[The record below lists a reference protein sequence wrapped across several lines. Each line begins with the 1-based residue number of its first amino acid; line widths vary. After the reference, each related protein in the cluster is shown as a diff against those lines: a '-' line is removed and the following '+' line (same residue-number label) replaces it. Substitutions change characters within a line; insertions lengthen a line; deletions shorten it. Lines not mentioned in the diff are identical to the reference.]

1 MMTFLSACQGIK
13 RRLLNPNRLH
23 RGPGPG
29 GVTTV
34 PLLVCLILMLPACA
48 TRKSSSEGGAAF
60 QGGGAVVQA
69 ASPRGNVAVQLPGS
83 GGWRALGEGE
93 LLTEGARIRTA
104 EDGSVDLVFTANGSR
119 FHLDP
124 ESVLTLQ
131 RLALRGEGDP
141 TAVNVLLAL
150 EAGQVSG
157 RMVSQTVPSLFE
169 IVTPQGGRL
178 FYRPESGST
187 MELALSLAGPLDN
200 QGLGWNGMRPGT
212 LADAARPTTQ
222 LLTQRYPSPAAT
234 IPEPRSI
241 ALLALGI
248 LLVARSAARRTR

>member
-1 MMTFLSACQGIK
+1 MRFLQAYQGIK
-13 RRLLNPNRLH
+13 RRLGNLNGLH

-29 GVTTV
+29 GAAAV
-34 PLLVCLILMLPACA
+34 PLLAFLILMLPACA

-60 QGGGAVVQA
+60 QGGSAIVQA
-69 ASPRGNVAVQLPGS
+69 ASPRGHVEVQLPGT

-104 EDGSVDLVFTANGSR
+104 ENGSVDLVFSANGSR

-124 ESVLTLQ
+124 ESILTLQ

-248 LLVARSAARRTR
+248 LLVARSVVRRSR